1 MFKHIYINRL
11 KIFVKNK
18 SLIFWTMFF
27 PIILGTFFNMAF
39 SNLNSTEKFNI
50 INIAVINDTN
60 LENNKGFKDVID
72 QLSKK
77 SNDQLFNTKYT
88 SIKDANKMLED
99 NKIDGYI
106 YIKNNDI
113 RMMIDSNGINQ
124 TIIKSVIDS
133 YKQNISM
140 VTNIYN
146 YNPNVM
152 INNIMDDINS
162 NTDYFKDTSN
172 NYIDATVIYF
182 YTLIGMTCVYG
193 GFWGCKSINESE
205 ANLSYHGARLVVSP
219 VHKLKALIASLLAAF
234 TVQYV
239 EVIVLLIYLM
249 FVIGI
254 DFGNQTLF
262 IFILSFFGCLAGIAL
277 GSLIG
282 ASNKKSENFKTG
294 LLSSVSMFMSFL
306 AGMMYMDM
314 KMIIANNLPIL
325 GYINPVNLITD
336 GFYALYYY
344 PTYDRFIFNIVLLS
358 IFTVVISLITY
369 LFLRRKKYD
378 SI

>member
-11 KIFVKNK
+11 KIFGRNK
-18 SLIFWTMFF
+18 SLLVWTMFF

-39 SNLNSTEKFNI
+39 SNLNSTEEFNV
-50 INIAVINDTN
+50 INIAVIDDINYTS
-60 LENNKGFKDVID
+60 NKDFKSVID
-72 QLSKK
+72 GLSLKGD
-77 SNDQLFNTKYT
+77 DQLFNTKY
-88 SIKDANKMLED
+88 SNIKDANRMLED
-99 NKIDGYI
+99 NDIDGYI
-106 YIKNNDI
+106 YIKDNDVK
-113 RMMIDSNGINQ
+113 MMIDSNGINQ

-140 VTNIYN
+140 ITNIYN
-146 YNPNVM
+146 YNPNIM
-152 INNIMDDINS
+152 IDTIMEDLNDT
-162 NTDYFKDTSN
+162 TDYFKDTSN
-172 NYIDATVIYF
+172 DSIDATVIYF

-193 GFWGCKSINESE
+193 GFWGCKTINESE

-219 VHKLKALIASLLAAF
+219 VHKLKVLIASLLAAF
-234 TVQYV
+234 TVQYL
-239 EVIVLLIYLM
+239 EVIVLLLYLM
-249 FVIGI
+249 FIIGI

-262 IFILSFFGCLAGIAL
+262 IFILSLFGCLAGIAL
-277 GSLIG
+277 GSLVG

-314 KMIIANNLPIL
+314 KMIVANNLPIL

-358 IFTVVISLITY
+358 IFTIVVSLITY